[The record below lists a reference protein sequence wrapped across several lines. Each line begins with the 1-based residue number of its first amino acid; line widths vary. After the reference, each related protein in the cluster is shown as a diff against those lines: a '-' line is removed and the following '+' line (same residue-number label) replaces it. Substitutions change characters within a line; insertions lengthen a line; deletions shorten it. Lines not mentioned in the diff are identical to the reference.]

1 MNEIA
6 AVHPTETR
14 IKRKKYKLMYW
25 NRLIYRSIKCLSID
39 EGVAKMET
47 AKLFTDG
54 GSQAVSLPENCRF
67 EGDEVYVNRI
77 GNAVILLPKD
87 DPWSTAVMGLSM
99 FSEDFMDDCEDL
111 PVQER
116 APL

>member
-77 GNAVILLPKD
+77 GNAVGIL
-87 DPWSTAVMGLSM
+87 GG
-99 FSEDFMDDCEDL
+99 E
-111 PVQER
+111 
-116 APL
+116 